1 MTQATEELLKNEEGS
16 QAVAS
21 GPVQIC
27 SPVAEPETPSAKALA
42 ATSLFSFIV
51 RVRPQKE
58 CTSYPFTGP
67 TIHGIVL
74 HVLSEFD
81 SALSRRLHDEKIK
94 SFTVSPLHGPIEQDV
109 KHGCA
114 FLLRGRPYWFRVTA
128 LSATVADGM
137 ARALKS
143 YANAR
148 SPIRYNNGS
157 LEIDSV
163 VMSVEHPTSLSCST
177 LGHPCPAEESESDA
191 QNSTPEALKWLRSES
206 YASLIRRSLPS
217 SSATFEFLS
226 PTAFRQL
233 DHLYLFPEPATIFRG
248 LLSRWNALA
257 PVSLPDTLVQ
267 AARDKI
273 YVTRFNLRTVPVGMA
288 KLTAVGFLGECTFD
302 LSACSTEEKREFS
315 ALARFAFYSG
325 VGLKTAM
332 GLGQC
337 LVK

>member
-1 MTQATEELLKNEEGS
+1 MTQATEELLKNEEGA

-27 SPVAEPETPSAKALA
+27 SPINEPETPSAKALA
-42 ATSLFSFIV
+42 ATSLISFIV

-74 HVLSEFD
+74 HVLSELD
-81 SALSRRLHDEKIK
+81 SALSRRLHDEKVK

-128 LSATVADGM
+128 LSAAVADGM

-143 YANAR
+143 YATAR
-148 SPIRYNNGS
+148 SPIRYNNGF

-163 VMSVEHPTSLSCST
+163 VMS
-177 LGHPCPAEESESDA
+177 AESQADG
-191 QNSTPEALKWLRSES
+191 QNSTPEALKWIRSES
-206 YASLIRRSLPS
+206 YASLIRRSLAAS
-217 SSATFEFLS
+217 SVTFEFLS
-226 PTAFRQL
+226 PTAFRQQ

-267 AARDKI
+267 SARDRAH
-273 YVTRFNLRTVPVGMA
+273 VTRFNLRTVPVGMA

-302 LSACSTEEKREFS
+302 LSACSMEEKREFS

>member
-1 MTQATEELLKNEEGS
+1 M
-16 QAVAS
+16 V
-21 GPVQIC
+21 
-27 SPVAEPETPSAKALA
+27 
-42 ATSLFSFIV
+42 
-51 RVRPQKE
+51 
-58 CTSYPFTGP
+58 
-67 TIHGIVL
+67 
-74 HVLSEFD
+74 
-81 SALSRRLHDEKIK
+81 
-94 SFTVSPLHGPIEQDV
+94 
-109 KHGCA
+109 
-114 FLLRGRPYWFRVTA
+114 
-128 LSATVADGM
+128 
-137 ARALKS
+137 RALKS

-163 VMSVEHPTSLSCST
+163 VVSEVERQTSLSRST
-177 LGHPCPAEESESDA
+177 LGHPCPAESQSGE

-206 YASLIRRSLPS
+206 YASLIRRSLPA
-217 SSATFEFLS
+217 SSATFEFMS

-233 DHLYLFPEPATIFRG
+233 DHLYLFPEPATLFRG

-267 AARDKI
+267 AARDKVH
-273 YVTRFNLRTVPVGMA
+273 VTRFNLRTVPVGMA

-302 LSACSTEEKREFS
+302 LSACSVEEKREFS